1 MTAPFRNSF
10 INLLGI
16 TSITILGILSI
27 IYYQER
33 ICFSDPAF
41 QLFLLINDNQIEVMT
56 NRWPST
62 IFRWLPFLGMKMGSS
77 IATLSK
83 LFSLSF
89 PLFHLIA
96 FGIISMIYKDRV
108 MGLLLILSLLVA
120 TSETFYWCSS
130 DLLQGMV
137 TFFMGITIFNKSH
150 SLVPKYVL
158 GGFLMVAAVFFH
170 PLCLFPFFF
179 IVIDDLL
186 ERKKIRTSDCYLPL
200 VFGISWIVRN
210 QFFSTWYDVAKGKD
224 FWNNFDNL
232 NWFNIPAHKSFFAE
246 IPIHYQLLFLLLV
259 VSVIILIKR
268 KAFFRLAFMLL
279 TIPSYLLL
287 IHLGNPSEVAS
298 FYREASYIPL
308 VVFVSYPFV
317 KYILAKESIA
327 LKYKIFIP
335 IVIIFSLMRIL
346 FFAPEYTE
354 RITWMENKLDTMS
367 CTKEI
372 IPLEASEESLLKMSW
387 GLPFETTLL
396 SAETNQLKTLF
407 NTSNEKDFLKKERR
421 DIFLSPFKLLYTS
434 DFNKSYLPFEEGHY
448 CKYSR
453 KEE

>member
-1 MTAPFRNSF
+1 MTGSTRNFF
-10 INLLGI
+10 IPILGI
-16 TSITILGILSI
+16 ASIIVLAILSI

-33 ICFSDPAF
+33 IYFSDPAF
-41 QLFLLINDNQIEVMT
+41 QLFLMINDNQIEVMT

-62 IFRWLPFLGMKMGSS
+62 IFRWLPFIGMKMGLSM
-77 IATLSK
+77 ATLSK

-89 PLFHLIA
+89 PFFHLIS

-130 DLLQGMV
+130 DLLQGMI
-137 TFFMGITIFNKSH
+137 TFIMGITIFTKSH
-150 SLVPKYVL
+150 SVVPKYVL
-158 GGFLMVAAVFFH
+158 SGFLMVAAVFFH

-186 ERKKIRTSDCYLPL
+186 ERKKIRLTDCYLPL

-210 QFFSTWYDVAKGKD
+210 QFFSTWYDVAKGKV

-232 NWFNIPAHKSFFAE
+232 NWFNIPAHQSFLTE

-268 KAFFRLAFMLL
+268 KAFLRLAFMLL
-279 TIPSYLLL
+279 TVPGYLLL
-287 IHLGNPSEVAS
+287 IHLGNPSEAAS

-317 KYILAKESIA
+317 KHILANESIA

-335 IVIIFSLMRIL
+335 LVIIFSLMRIL

-354 RITWMENKLDTMS
+354 RITWMEDKLATMS
-367 CTKEI
+367 CAKEI
-372 IPLEASEESLLKMSW
+372 IPLEANEESLLKMSW

-396 SAETNQLKTLF
+396 SAETYQLKTLF
-407 NTSNEKDFLKKERR
+407 NTYNEKDFLKKERK
-421 DIFLSPFKLLYTS
+421 DIFLGPFKVLYTT
-434 DFNKSYLPFEEGHY
+434 DFNQPYLPFDEGHY

-453 KEE
+453 KAE